1 MNMIPKEVVERAEQL
16 RKAIDHYREQYHVH
30 DIEEISPAALDALK
44 DELVKLEKEYP
55 ELVTP
60 DSPTQRVAGKAL
72 AGFKKVP
79 HKVPQWSLG
88 DIFDESEAREFDAR
102 MKRFLAE
109 AGINEKPEYVCEL
122 KIDGLKIVLE
132 YENGKL
138 VVGATRGDGLVGED
152 VTHNVR
158 TIESV
163 PLLLKDPHS
172 MILEG
177 EAWLSVKELER
188 LNKEREKSGEQLFAN
203 PRNAAAGAIRQLDPR
218 IAAERKLDMFCY
230 YIGRYDEEL
239 PATQDETL
247 KLLTKLGFKVNPHW
261 KHCKNI
267 EEVIAYWKHWQD
279 RSKSEDY
286 WIDGVV
292 VKVASREHQ
301 EALGY
306 TGKGP
311 RWGIAFK
318 FPTEQVTTVV
328 EDIVFQVGRTGVVTP
343 VAHLRPV
350 QVLGTVVSRAT
361 LHNEDE
367 IKRLD
372 VRIGDTVVL
381 EKAGDVIPDI
391 VKVVPELRPKKS
403 EPFLFPDEIPGIGK
417 IARRPGEVAHYV
429 VVGKGGKSLAMRER
443 ELAYQVGRAAL
454 DIPGC
459 GPKIIQQL
467 MEEGLVNELA
477 DLYTLKKGDLLP
489 LEGWGEKSAQ
499 VLIDAIE
506 SKRKIPLNRFITAL
520 SIPGIGE
527 ETARDLARHFI
538 EWDKFH
544 KAKHDE
550 YLMVYGIGENMADSI
565 LLWRQDEHAK
575 KSLTNLL
582 AQVTVLPDEGKK
594 SGGVF
599 DGMTVVVTGSLE
611 VMSRE
616 EAEQAVRD
624 HGGQAAGSVSK
635 KTSLL
640 VAGPGAGSKLARAEE
655 LGVKVIDEGEF
666 LKMINKTA

>member
-1 MNMIPKEVVERAEQL
+1 MTKVPKEINERAEQL
-16 RKAIDHYREQYHVH
+16 HKAIDHYREQYHVY
-30 DIEEISPAALDALK
+30 DVEEISPAALDALK
-44 DELVKLEKEYP
+44 DELVKIEREYP
-55 ELVTP
+55 ELITP
-60 DSPTQRVAGKAL
+60 ESPTQRVAGKAL
-72 AGFKKVP
+72 AAFKKVP

-88 DIFDESEAREFDAR
+88 DIFDEAEAREFDAR
-102 MKRFLAE
+102 TKRFLAD

-132 YENGKL
+132 YVDGKL
-138 VVGATRGDGLVGED
+138 VTGATRGDGTVGED

-163 PLLLKDPHS
+163 PLSLKEPHS

-188 LNKEREKSGEQLFAN
+188 INKDRAKHAEPLFAN

-218 IAAERKLDMFCY
+218 IAASRKLDMFCY

-239 PATQDETL
+239 PDTQDDTL
-247 KLLTKLGFKVNPHW
+247 RLLQKLGFKVNPHF

-267 EEVIAYWKHWQD
+267 EEVIAFWKHWQTH
-279 RSKSEDY
+279 SKDEDY

-292 VKVASREHQ
+292 VKVSSRAHQ

-391 VKVVPELRPKKS
+391 VKVIPELRPKKT
-403 EPFLFPDEIPGIGK
+403 EPFLFPEEIDGVK
-417 IARRPGEVAHYV
+417 IARRPGEAAHYV
-429 VVGKGGKSLAMRER
+429 MSESGEKLLVQRER
-443 ELAYQVGRAAL
+443 ELAYQVGRAGF

-467 MEEGLVNELA
+467 MEEGLVHELA

-489 LEGWGEKSAQ
+489 LEGWGEKSADI
-499 VLIDAIE
+499 LLDAVASRRE
-506 SKRKIPLNRFITAL
+506 VSLERFITAL
-520 SIPGIGE
+520 AIPGIGE
-527 ETARDLARHFI
+527 ETARDLAQHFMTWDAFFAARH
-538 EWDKFH
+538 EN
-544 KAKHDE
+544 
-550 YLMVYGIGENMADSI
+550 YLSVYGIGENMADSI
-565 LLWRQDEHAK
+565 VEWKQNKAAQ
-575 KSLTNLL
+575 KSLEHLL
-582 AQVTVLPDEGKK
+582 AQVKPLDAEAKK
-594 SGGVF
+594 QGGVF
-599 DGMTVVVTGSLE
+599 DGMTVVVTGTLE
-611 VMSRE
+611 KMSRE
-616 EAEQAVRD
+616 DAEAKIREL
-624 HGGQAAGSVSK
+624 GGSTAGSVSK

-640 VAGPGAGSKLARAEE
+640 VAGPGAGSKLAKANE

-666 LKMINKTA
+666 LKMIK